1 MDSPPNLLY
10 HNACPFTETSVEI
23 TVALSPVTEGGN
35 EAQRVNKGTQVASGE
50 DGVGTQGTMLKSEC
64 IQTQTHA

>member
-10 HNACPFTETSVEI
+10 RNACPFTEPSVEI

-35 EAQRVNKGTQVASGE
+35 EAQRVKNKGTQVASGE
-50 DGVGTQGTMLKSEC
+50 DGVGTQGTMLC
-64 IQTQTHA
+64 